1 MKFLIDGQLPEKLSP
16 WLKSEFGYDVF
27 HVKDLNLQFAEDKE
41 VFEKAKELDATILT
55 KDKDFLELQMRLGS
69 PPKIIWVTSGNT
81 SNKKLKQI
89 FLQLFPKAI
98 QLLKQKHNL
107 VEISDII

>member
-16 WLKSEFGYDVF
+16 WLKTKFGYDVF
-27 HVKDLNLQFAEDKE
+27 HIKDFKLQLAEDEE
-41 VFEKAKELDATILT
+41 VFEKAKELDAVIIT
-55 KDKDFLELQMRLGS
+55 KDKDFLELQIRLGY

-81 SNKKLKQI
+81 SNKKLKHI
-89 FLQLFPKAI
+89 FSQLFPKAI
-98 QLLKQKHNL
+98 EFLKQGHNL